1 MNRFL
6 FCEYKG
12 HFTCVFIAQTL
23 LSYKYEWKVWAPN
36 LWLWREGQTELIQFG
51 TMRKIPKKRGTKV
64 AWKSRY
70 IQIPYYRLFQQLY
83 AEVRH
88 GNKNAAHE
96 AQRRGSY
103 ARRVMEAF
111 GEELEA
117 HKELASQGTVASAWR
132 SKVLTPILQ
141 RQLQGVPDAYA
152 PSLEAGIG
160 MQDSDDEDDDGDGN
174 KGKLTI
180 SDVTEFYLGSDPLHP
195 DNKRFYVRNLVY
207 IQEMRW
213 HLAILLGKQ
222 KLESSEFFKQTLDNQ
237 DYLLDDPAEISPD
250 PDAFF
255 AKERAVLGTEGI
267 LGWSQFEG
275 VILCGVSLTLAPI
288 LVIDSFAVQ

>member
-1 MNRFL
+1 M
-6 FCEYKG
+6 
-12 HFTCVFIAQTL
+12 
-23 LSYKYEWKVWAPN
+23 WAPN
-36 LWLWREGQTELIQFG
+36 LWNWREGQTELIQFG

-88 GNKNAAHE
+88 GDKNSAHE

-111 GEELEA
+111 GEELEV

-152 PSLEAGIG
+152 PSLEAGLG
-160 MQDSDDEDDDGDGN
+160 KGDGGGGDDDDDDDDDDE
-174 KGKLTI
+174 GKLTI

-195 DNKRFYVRNLVY
+195 DNKKFYVRNLVY
-207 IQEMRW
+207 IREMRW
-213 HLAILLGKQ
+213 HLAISLGKQ

-237 DYLLDDPAEISPD
+237 DFLLDDPAEISPD
-250 PDAFF
+250 PDAFL

-267 LGWSQFEG
+267 LGWVQFKN
-275 VILCGVSLTLAPI
+275 VILHGVSLALAPI
-288 LVIDSFAVQ
+288 MVIDSFAVQ